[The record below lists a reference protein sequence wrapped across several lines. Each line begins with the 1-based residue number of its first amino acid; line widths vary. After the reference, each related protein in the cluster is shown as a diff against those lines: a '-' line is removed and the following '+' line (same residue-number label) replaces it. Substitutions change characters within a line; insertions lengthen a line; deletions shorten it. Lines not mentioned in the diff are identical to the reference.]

1 MEEIVIVGAART
13 PIGKFGGS
21 LAKTPA
27 ADLGALI
34 IRKIVN
40 IKV

>member
-1 MEEIVIVGAART
+1 MEEIFIVGAART

-27 ADLGALI
+27 TELGALI
-34 IRKIVN
+34 IRNVLERSG
-40 IKV
+40 